1 MPMARTTSDA
11 SAQRETADFAG
22 SWFTAAEAMTASLTE
37 LQNIR
42 QRQGRAVSIGVPGLR
57 DYFAPLL
64 PGQVCAVIAQTSQY
78 KSGFLHCV
86 ARHITYQLAEQERKD
101 IIVHVSVEESIE
113 EQGYL
118 ELARE
123 ADIPFSAL
131 VRGDVEDWDM
141 LTAKALQLSTLPIVK
156 ISDSIAR
163 ASNNVRL
170 YLSNVE
176 RIIDHLRMH
185 LPDAPRPIA
194 SIFVDYL
201 QALPLDP
208 AYTHGME
215 RKEQRRLQ
223 VREDMYRLRQ
233 MSMAFDCPIWV
244 AVQAKQ
250 KLDGARGEIQMPG
263 VYDAEETSAIA
274 QRCDRILQLW
284 MPKMTHRLG
293 QELKVGDQ
301 TLHVAEND
309 LFVRVGKQRGGLP
322 SGRMFH
328 LLIDFQKNELRAAL

>member
-1 MPMARTTSDA
+1 MTTDHSTSEPDL
-11 SAQRETADFAG
+11 AG
-22 SWFTAAEAMTASLTE
+22 AWFTAAEAMTASLTE

-42 QRQGRAVSIGVPGLR
+42 QRQGRAINIGVPILR

-86 ARHITYQLAEQERKD
+86 ARHTMLQLAEQGRND
-101 IIVHVSVEESIE
+101 IIIHVSVEESIE

-123 ADIPFSAL
+123 TGVRFGDL
-131 VRGDVEDWDM
+131 VRGEVEDWDL
-141 LTAKALQLSTLPIVK
+141 LTTKALQLSTLPIVK

-163 ASNNVRL
+163 SSNNVRL
-170 YLSNVE
+170 YLSNIE
-176 RIIDHLRMH
+176 RIIEHLRMH

-233 MSMAFDCPIWV
+233 MSMVFDCPIWV
-244 AVQAKQ
+244 AVQARQ
-250 KLDGARGEIQMPG
+250 KLEAVKGEVMMPG

-274 QRCDRILQLW
+274 QRCDRIIQLW
-284 MPKMTHRLG
+284 MPKMTHPIG
-293 QELKVGDQ
+293 SQISVGGRII
-301 TLHVAEND
+301 TVAEND

-322 SGRMFH
+322 SGKMFH
-328 LLIDFQKNELRAAL
+328 MLIDFQKNELGAAP

>member
-1 MPMARTTSDA
+1 MARSTS
-11 SAQRETADFAG
+11 ETDLSN
-22 SWFTAAEAMTASLTE
+22 SWFNAGEAMTTSLQE
-37 LQNIR
+37 LERIGE
-42 QRQGRAVSIGVPGLR
+42 RQGRGMSIGIPGLR

-86 ARHITYQLAEQERKD
+86 VRHAVLQLAEQGRND
-101 IIVHVSVEESIE
+101 VIVHVSVEETIE
-113 EQGYL
+113 EQSYL

-123 ADIPFSAL
+123 ANIPFAELIRGDIP
-131 VRGDVEDWDM
+131 DWM
-141 LTAKALQLSTLPIVK
+141 VLRTKALQLSSLPIIK

-163 ASNNVRL
+163 ADNNVRL
-170 YLSNVE
+170 YLSNIE
-176 RIIDHLRMH
+176 RIIEHLRTH
-185 LPDAPRPIA
+185 LYNSSPSAPRPIA
-194 SIFVDYL
+194 GIFVDYL

-208 AYTHGME
+208 AYMQGLE

-223 VREDMYRLRQ
+223 VREDIYRLRQ
-233 MSMAFDCPIWV
+233 MSKTFDCPIWV
-244 AVQAKQ
+244 AVQARQ
-250 KLDGARGEIQMPG
+250 KLEAAKGEVAMPG

-274 QRCDRILQLW
+274 QRCDRIIQLW

-293 QELKVGDQ
+293 QELKVGDK
-301 TLHVAEND
+301 TIYVGEND

-328 LLIDFQKNELRAAL
+328 MLIDFQKNEIHGAM